1 MSARSLFLALL
12 VLALTAQTASADGY
26 READVR
32 SALKAAGF
40 ADIAGKVAA
49 AARPAVTIDLAQR
62 SREPIVRGRS
72 RLGGRPDLPKGTAW
86 PLCKGKPQTFLAQ
99 FRLREL
105 PKAARELRRLGGTL
119 LFFTHVEF
127 EPGEREYGLWAGD
140 CTTVLHARAG
150 AKLTRTA
157 VPSETLRLR
166 PSKPRFSAQPDVPD
180 LAFDGDSLKAPLRS
194 VEIAD
199 WEGWLDFRYA
209 LLGKP
214 RLEHVL
220 LGYSYEPNGGN
231 ACSARAERGRDT
243 WRHLFTVGPDEDLG
257 FSVADAGRVQI
268 LIAPAD
274 LRAGRFDRVCGVFD
288 SA

>member
-1 MSARSLFLALL
+1 MKRAFSSFLLLSLILAP
-12 VLALTAQTASADGY
+12 TAQADGF

-32 SALKAAGF
+32 SALAAAGF

-62 SREPIVRGRS
+62 RREPAALGTS
-72 RLGGRPDLPKGTAW
+72 RLGGRPDLPVGTAW
-86 PLCKGKPQTFLAQ
+86 PRCKGKPQTFLAQ

-105 PKAARELRRLGGTL
+105 PSAARELRRLGGTL

-127 EPGEREYGLWAGD
+127 ESGESEYGLWAGD
-140 CTTVLHARAG
+140 CTTVVHARAG
-150 AKLTRTA
+150 TKLTRTTL
-157 VPSETLRLR
+157 PGGTLRLR
-166 PSKPRFSAQPDVPD
+166 PSKPRLIARPDVPD
-180 LAFDGDSLKAPLRS
+180 LALDGDTLMGPLHK
-194 VEIAD
+194 VKVAD
-199 WEGWLDFRYA
+199 WERWFEFRDV

-220 LGYSYEPNGGN
+220 LGYSRAPNGGDD
-231 ACSARAERGRDT
+231 CSARAERGRDT
-243 WRHLFTVGPDEDLG
+243 WRHLFTIGPDDDLG
-257 FSVADAGRVQI
+257 FNVADAGAVQV

>member
-1 MSARSLFLALL
+1 M
-12 VLALTAQTASADGY
+12 
-26 READVR
+26 R

-86 PLCKGKPQTFLAQ
+86 PRCKGKPQTFLAQ

-140 CTTVLHARAG
+140 CTTVVHARAG
-150 AKLTRTA
+150 AKLTRMA
-157 VPSETLRLR
+157 LPSGTLRLR

-180 LAFDGDSLKAPLRS
+180 LALDEDFLMAPLRDT
-194 VEIAD
+194 VIAD
-199 WEGWLDFRYA
+199 WEGWFDFRYA

-214 RLEHVL
+214 RLEHLL
-220 LGYSYEPNGGN
+220 LGYSNAPNGGDE
-231 ACSARAERGRDT
+231 CSERAERGRDT
-243 WRHLFTVGPDEDLG
+243 WRHLFTIGPDDHLG
-257 FSVADAGRVQI
+257 FNVADAGRVQI

>member
-1 MSARSLFLALL
+1 VKRALSSFLLL
-12 VLALTAQTASADGY
+12 LLIAAPSASADGF
-26 READVR
+26 REAEVR
-32 SALKAAGF
+32 KALTAAGF
-40 ADIAGKVAA
+40 GGVATRVAA

-62 SREPIVRGRS
+62 SREPAVRGKS

-86 PLCKGKPQTFLAQ
+86 PRCKGKPQTFLAQ

-127 EPGEREYGLWAGD
+127 EPGEREYGLWGGD
-140 CTTVLHARAG
+140 CTTVVHARAG
-150 AKLTRTA
+150 AKLKRTA
-157 VPSETLRLR
+157 LPGGTLRLR

-194 VEIAD
+194 VEIAN

-243 WRHLFTVGPDEDLG
+243 WRHLFTIGPDDDLG
-257 FSVADAGRVQI
+257 FNVADAGRVQI